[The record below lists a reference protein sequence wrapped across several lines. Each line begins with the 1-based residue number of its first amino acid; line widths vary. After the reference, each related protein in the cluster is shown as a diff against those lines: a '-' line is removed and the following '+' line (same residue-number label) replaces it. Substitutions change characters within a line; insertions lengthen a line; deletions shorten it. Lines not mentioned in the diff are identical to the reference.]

1 VRILVVIMATWLLAG
16 CTSLMVGGASGG
28 GYPSGKDDR
37 SAAVVASDSAMT
49 TKIKGKFAADPV
61 VSVFAI
67 GVRTWAGTVTLS
79 GKVGSFDARDKA
91 EAIAKG
97 TSGVRAVNNLIIIE
111 DRSAK

>member
-1 VRILVVIMATWLLAG
+1 MKILAVIMATWLLAG
-16 CTSLMVGGASGG
+16 CTSLMVGGTSGG
-28 GYPSGKDDR
+28 GYPSGRDQR
-37 SAAVVASDSAMT
+37 SAAVVASDSAIT
-49 TKIKGKFAADPV
+49 TKIKGKLAADPE

-79 GKVGSFDARDKA
+79 GRVGSFAARDKA
-91 EAIAKG
+91 EAVAKG